1 MQALVPIP
9 TIYRRMQISAQLQR
23 LHENLESHLRPF
35 WSSALPSR
43 MVRVSVCAHPSW
55 LDTDHHSVPLQ
66 PIVTT
71 EFCTGSDGYFSGV
84 LAITWDDICT
94 HPNGSLIV
102 FDETCLEHE
111 LEVHAH
117 ILKPNYSLTMS
128 PPRAACIPITQSTVR
143 LISDIDDT
151 VKLSRVLDGAR
162 AVFQNV
168 FVKDL
173 KEAVIPGM
181 AEWYTTLW
189 GPGFG
194 SIMW

>member
-1 MQALVPIP
+1 MPILVFCTAL
-9 TIYRRMQISAQLQR
+9 TDGAG
-23 LHENLESHLRPF
+23 
-35 WSSALPSR
+35 
-43 MVRVSVCAHPSW
+43 VRTHPSC

-84 LAITWDDICT
+84 LAVTWDDIRT
-94 HPNGSLIV
+94 HPDGSLIA
-102 FDETCLEHE
+102 FDESCLEHE

-117 ILKPNYSLTMS
+117 ILEPKESHTTS

-162 AVFQNV
+162 AVSSANHPSPLQSCTELHRV
-168 FVKDL
+168 TD
-173 KEAVIPGM
+173 
-181 AEWYTTLW
+181 
-189 GPGFG
+189 
-194 SIMW
+194 SIERYLLLQ

>member
-1 MQALVPIP
+1 M
-9 TIYRRMQISAQLQR
+9 SAQLKR
-23 LHENLESHLRPF
+23 LHENLESRLRPF

-43 MVRVSVCAHPSW
+43 MVRVSVYAHPSC

-66 PIVTT
+66 PIVTS

-94 HPNGSLIV
+94 HPNGSLIA

-117 ILKPNYSLTMS
+117 ILEPNYSLTTS
-128 PPRAACIPITQSTVR
+128 PPRAARIPITQSTVR

-162 AVFQNV
+162 AVFHNV
-168 FVKDL
+168 FVKYL
-173 KEAVIPGM
+173 EEAVIPGM
-181 AEWYTTLW
+181 AEWYSTLW
-189 GPGFG
+189 GSGVRLHYVV
-194 SIMW
+194 SYCCAL